1 MQHRFKFK
9 VFALSLMAMLW
20 GSQMALAKG
29 TDTDGDGK
37 FSKAEITAQRQ
48 AQLDKK
54 FAKFDA
60 NQDGQLTMNEVKGKR
75 GGVAKKADINK
86 DGVIT
91 KDEARAHLSENID
104 KYVQK
109 KDANGDGYLDKDER
123 KRKASSGSNAG
134 KKKAKKSNTNE
145 AKSSLQFAVKSST
158 PFFVTGSFIFYCVE
172 PKRNTY
178 AQLFKYLQ
186 ARRDESGIIYCLS
199 RKTVDGLAADLRT
212 DGLSALTY
220 HAGLDKEF
228 AREFESFP
236 KDADSLYPSWREKS
250 GVA

>member
-1 MQHRFKFK
+1 MQYRFKT
-9 VFALSLMAMLW
+9 FAVLTMAVLL
-20 GSQMALAKG
+20 GSQTAIAKS

-145 AKSSLQFAVKSST
+145 AKSSL
-158 PFFVTGSFIFYCVE
+158 
-172 PKRNTY
+172 
-178 AQLFKYLQ
+178 
-186 ARRDESGIIYCLS
+186 
-199 RKTVDGLAADLRT
+199 
-212 DGLSALTY
+212 
-220 HAGLDKEF
+220 
-228 AREFESFP
+228 
-236 KDADSLYPSWREKS
+236 
-250 GVA
+250 

>member
-20 GSQMALAKG
+20 GSQMAVAKG

-123 KRKASSGSNAG
+123 KRKASGGSKAAQ
-134 KKKAKKSNTNE
+134 KKAKKP
-145 AKSSLQFAVKSST
+145 KT
-158 PFFVTGSFIFYCVE
+158 PKADKV
-172 PKRNTY
+172 
-178 AQLFKYLQ
+178 
-186 ARRDESGIIYCLS
+186 D
-199 RKTVDGLAADLRT
+199 KTDNANM
-212 DGLSALTY
+212 SQ
-220 HAGLDKEF
+220 
-228 AREFESFP
+228 
-236 KDADSLYPSWREKS
+236 
-250 GVA
+250 

>member
-134 KKKAKKSNTNE
+134 KKKAK
-145 AKSSLQFAVKSST
+145 SLIPMKQNPV
-158 PFFVTGSFIFYCVE
+158 C
-172 PKRNTY
+172 
-178 AQLFKYLQ
+178 
-186 ARRDESGIIYCLS
+186 
-199 RKTVDGLAADLRT
+199 
-212 DGLSALTY
+212 
-220 HAGLDKEF
+220 
-228 AREFESFP
+228 
-236 KDADSLYPSWREKS
+236 SLL
-250 GVA
+250 

>member
-91 KDEARAHLSENID
+91 KAEHTAHANSMFARMD
-104 KYVQK
+104 KN
-109 KDANGDGYLDKDER
+109 KDGKISGAEMKAGHEGKCGEGKCGGD
-123 KRKASSGSNAG
+123 
-134 KKKAKKSNTNE
+134 KAKKAE
-145 AKSSLQFAVKSST
+145 GKCGEGKCGA
-158 PFFVTGSFIFYCVE
+158 
-172 PKRNTY
+172 
-178 AQLFKYLQ
+178 
-186 ARRDESGIIYCLS
+186 
-199 RKTVDGLAADLRT
+199 
-212 DGLSALTY
+212 
-220 HAGLDKEF
+220 
-228 AREFESFP
+228 
-236 KDADSLYPSWREKS
+236 EKK
-250 GVA
+250 